1 MTAAARHDPLA
12 GLRGRLAGLPG
23 PLFGVFAGLMAFG
36 TYSAMY
42 AFRKP
47 FAVASFADV
56 APVLVEYKIAL
67 VIAQLIGYATAKVIG
82 IKVISELP
90 ASMRV
95 LGIVAQV
102 MAAEIALV
110 AFALVPPPW
119 NVAFLFLNGLA
130 LGMIWG
136 MVFGFVEGRRQS
148 DLIGAILCASFVLAS
163 GVVKSV
169 GAWTMQHWHIS
180 QFWMP
185 SVTGLLFVPLLLVC
199 VTGLA
204 ALPPP
209 NALDIAQRVERV
221 PMDMTA
227 RRAFFGQFAP
237 GLVALIAVYVLLTA
251 LRDLRDNFAAE
262 IWAEVGLADKADIF
276 ALTELPISV
285 VVLGAL
291 AALTVFRDNRVAL
304 VANFALVG
312 FGLVLAGLGSLA
324 FSAQVIGPVPWMIAL
339 GAGLYL
345 AYTPFNGM
353 LFDRLVGA
361 SGRLGTAGFLIYVA
375 DSSGYAGSVALVLLR
390 NMVGLKLNWVRFL
403 IDASLMMS
411 VVGIVL
417 MGWAGAY
424 FTRKLAKQRT

>member
-1 MTAAARHDPLA
+1 MN
-12 GLRGRLAGLPG
+12 
-23 PLFGVFAGLMAFG
+23 
-36 TYSAMY
+36 
-42 AFRKP
+42 
-47 FAVASFADV
+47 SF
-56 APVLVEYKIAL
+56 I
-67 VIAQLIGYATAKVIG
+67 
-82 IKVISELP
+82 
-90 ASMRV
+90 
-95 LGIVAQV
+95 
-102 MAAEIALV
+102 
-110 AFALVPPPW
+110 
-119 NVAFLFLNGLA
+119 
-130 LGMIWG
+130 
-136 MVFGFVEGRRQS
+136 
-148 DLIGAILCASFVLAS
+148 
-163 GVVKSV
+163 
-169 GAWTMQHWHIS
+169 
-180 QFWMP
+180 
-185 SVTGLLFVPLLLVC
+185 
-199 VTGLA
+199 
-204 ALPPP
+204 
-209 NALDIAQRVERV
+209 QRVERV

-291 AALTVFRDNRVAL
+291 AALTVFRNNRVAL

-312 FGLVLAGLGSLA
+312 FGLVQAGLGSLV
-324 FSAQVIGPVPWMIAL
+324 FSAQMIGPVAWMIAL

-403 IDASLMMS
+403 IDTSLMMS